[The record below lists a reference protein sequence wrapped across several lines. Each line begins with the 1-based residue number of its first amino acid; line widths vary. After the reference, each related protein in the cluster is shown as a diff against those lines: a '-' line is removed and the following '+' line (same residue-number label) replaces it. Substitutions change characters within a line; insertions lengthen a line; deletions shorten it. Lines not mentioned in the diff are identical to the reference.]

1 MVALHDLDNPSCRS
15 DPAPECH
22 YRNYDAM
29 IGIASTR
36 IFQVVNLYEIAGR
49 ESLLDEAEALISRA
63 MDLAGDHI
71 GVMKARAML
80 LRAQGRFPD
89 AIIADMSVIALNPGE
104 PTAYRELGLNNL
116 YLGRPQ
122 EAVDW
127 FRRADR
133 VAPQDRE
140 RWTWLQGLGRALMQV
155 GPGR

>member
-1 MVALHDLDNPSCRS
+1 MVD
-15 DPAPECH
+15 
-22 YRNYDAM
+22 
-29 IGIASTR
+29 
-36 IFQVVNLYEIAGR
+36 LYEIAGR

-89 AIIADMSVIALNPGE
+89 AIIADMSVIALDPGE